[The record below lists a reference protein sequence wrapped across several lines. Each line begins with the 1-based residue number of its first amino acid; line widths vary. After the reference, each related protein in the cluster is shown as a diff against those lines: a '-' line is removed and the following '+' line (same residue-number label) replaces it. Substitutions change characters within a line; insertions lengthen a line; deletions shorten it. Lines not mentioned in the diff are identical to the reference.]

1 MGRTLT
7 KNVHESMDAGFRPVR
22 LCVVGADGRL
32 GSSIVRHAAS
42 QGCEVT
48 RPIGRGEEPEA
59 TRERRF
65 DVLVDVSTVDG
76 VHRACKI
83 AEAHEMPILECVT
96 SLDEAAKS
104 ALKVLETKIPVLV
117 ASNTSLG
124 IATVRTLLGAMSN
137 ALGDWSV
144 SISETHHSGK
154 VDRPSGTAQ
163 GIVSDLRAAGRAI
176 DGSHIVSHREGDAV
190 GTHEIVFANDDERV
204 VVRHEALNRS
214 VFAIGALRA
223 AKWLAA
229 GRAAGRYVIADTLD
243 RSDPPAGVSD

>member
-154 VDRPSGTAQ
+154 VDRPSGTART
-163 GIVSDLRAAGRAI
+163 IVADLHAAGRAVD
-176 DGSHIVSHREGDAV
+176 DGDVVSHREGDV
-190 GTHEIVFANDDERV
+190 IGTHEIVFTNAEERIV
-204 VVRHEALNRS
+204 LRHEAMDRS
-214 VFAIGALRA
+214 VFAIGAIRA

-229 GRAAGRYVIADTLD
+229 GRAAGRYAIADTLD
-243 RSDPPAGVSD
+243 RSDPPSAISD